1 MQRHWA
7 VAKIRNITYDNY
19 KCELLQISYDVSF
32 TALVFGGKNM
42 KRIKRVLA
50 LILCGA
56 MLVGNLP
63 TPVFAEDLF
72 QQGLDDP

>member
-7 VAKIRNITYDNY
+7 VAKIRNVTYNNY
-19 KCELLQISYDVSF
+19 KSELLQISYDVSF